1 MRSIRIS
8 KPGPEALALLEKA
21 AASSIDSLFAPLAG
35 AVLTAQK
42 GDKERALMMAE
53 DLARDH
59 PYDVEV
65 LHAKGYLLSI
75 AKRREQAVKC
85 YAKVLEI
92 DSNSEIALGN
102 LAKAAI
108 GLGVTGTA
116 LNASMY
122 DGACAIR
129 SNDRSP
135 SRLIAAL
142 SPRNERFAAD
152 ASTTDLARSRSR

>member
-1 MRSIRIS
+1 VPAPRRNFFLACCDVACFFRERVDGSRLVTAR
-8 KPGPEALALLEKA
+8 GTALAMANA
-21 AASSIDSLFAPLAG
+21 AA
-35 AVLTAQK
+35 
-42 GDKERALMMAE
+42 
-53 DLARDH
+53 
-59 PYDVEV
+59 
-65 LHAKGYLLSI
+65 
-75 AKRREQAVKC
+75 
-85 YAKVLEI
+85 
-92 DSNSEIALGN
+92 NALGN